1 MEILWSTDG
10 YRQTSQRVLSV
21 LFSYAH
27 ETQVPLSLIRGREV
41 LQVCIGEKIKVWYN
55 IPREQ
60 SMSPECP
67 DQGKHVRSSKN
78 QESGAAEICQVKY

>member
-1 MEILWSTDG
+1 MFPYD
-10 YRQTSQRVLSV
+10 
-21 LFSYAH
+21 H
-27 ETQVPLSLIRGREV
+27 ETQDHLSLIRGREV

-60 SMSPECP
+60 SMSPECS